1 MGFFLLTGM
10 FRSGSTYLSR
20 LLDNQ
25 KNIYCN
31 SDVFFHPFKLLRY
44 TVLKKENIKVDF
56 ESPLE
61 DYFLSFEDQIKFK
74 KIIECKLDTSFKR
87 RDVNLTQKLMLER
100 ANLYEKNLIP
110 LLKKFKP
117 KKFSDYIK
125 MTGDYSKKNF
135 NKKIFGYKSNWCNEF
150 SYPLIKKFPKIK
162 IIFIVR
168 DPRSVI
174 NSKLG
179 RKIKYPLMPMIYQ
192 WRKSVGIMLD
202 IFRNHN
208 DHNNV
213 YICKYENL
221 VSKPKKTIKSI
232 MRFLG
237 DKNKNIV
244 LTKDLLDANKKKW
257 HQNSSFKNNEI
268 KKLNNWK
275 TKLNKNQIKV
285 IENLCFYEM
294 RLLNYKCQKNNSFFN
309 EYKKFNK
316 LEKKPY
322 DMKFV
327 RYLKKNYNFNK
338 NLFSLEKSRN
348 YLLSSKKMNIKTNNK
363 DIEKFFLKKE
373 IYRILKNAKIR

>member
-1 MGFFLLTGM
+1 MKLCLF
-10 FRSGSTYLSR
+10 
-20 LLDNQ
+20 
-25 KNIYCN
+25 NIY
-31 SDVFFHPFKLLRY
+31 
-44 TVLKKENIKVDF
+44 
-56 ESPLE
+56 
-61 DYFLSFEDQIKFK
+61 
-74 KIIECKLDTSFKR
+74 
-87 RDVNLTQKLMLER
+87 
-100 ANLYEKNLIP
+100 
-110 LLKKFKP
+110 
-117 KKFSDYIK
+117 
-125 MTGDYSKKNF
+125 F
-135 NKKIFGYKSNWCNEF
+135 NIFGYKSNWCNEF

-237 DKNKNIV
+237 DKNNNIV

-322 DMKFV
+322 DVKFV